1 MLGGLGMPELIVILV
16 IVVLIFGVGK
26 LPELGAGMGKAIRN
40 FKKGVRDTQGELE
53 DKGSG
58 SEIRSEEKTGRE
70 EKVGR

>member
-58 SEIRSEEKTGRE
+58 SEIRSEEKVSRE